1 MIMVFVLLYG
11 FYLYLKYLILKEEK
25 QTRDFLY
32 NLGFTTKRIDNSFNM
47 TYIKNALILG
57 TITFLLLEIGIEMLI
72 KLHKYNMLIPITI
85 YLILLLYV
93 GAYIIE
99 MVIPWSIQTLM
110 NSQKS
115 TIRDRINMLK

>member
-57 TITFLLLEIGIEMLI
+57 TITFLLLEIGIEMLK

-93 GAYIIE
+93 GAFVIE